1 MDFFSLVIRNVAIGI
16 SIARDRHCRTLLAA
30 LMISSIWS
38 QFKFNL
44 LLQIFDGL
52 FTYHVLSLGVPEAN
66 PFVRNA
72 IFSWGDVWGLV
83 YWKLLACAL
92 LGLIFAQRH
101 YRQGLTLKALTLT
114 STIYG
119 CLFVISIYH
128 FLWVFCV

>member
-1 MDFFSLVIRNVAIGI
+1 MLPSVVRAI
-16 SIARDRHCRTLLAA
+16 AA
-30 LMISSIWS
+30 FMISSISS

-92 LGLIFAQRH
+92 LGLIFALRH

-119 CLFVISIYH
+119 CLFVVSIYH
-128 FLWVFCV
+128 FLWVLCV